1 MPGLLDIILGY
12 DCNLACTYCTI
23 TEAMRARALP
33 ARAVAAELS
42 RGRSNGFDKVSF
54 TGGEPTIRA
63 DLLPLVRRAADL
75 GYRSIKVQ
83 SNGLLLGVG
92 DNAARLLDAGV
103 TCVHIS
109 IHTHEAAAYE
119 AMVRREGTHRH
130 MQRALEIFAETDVEL
145 GADVILESDT
155 LPRLPSALDWLAAR
169 GVRAADLWFV
179 SLTDGNSNRPQSL
192 PSMSEAVPFIAEA
205 RARADAHGIRLRSLH
220 IPPCILGEHAD
231 LAHNP
236 ALQRVR
242 VVSPD
247 AVFDLADSAITPR
260 EHVPACE
267 GCEHRTQCGGLR
279 PDYLVELGDV
289 EVAIARGVEPSQRG
303 RRRLPMVTSDE
314 LRG

>member
-12 DCNLACTYCTI
+12 DCNVACTYCTI
-23 TEAMRARALP
+23 TEAMRARAIP
-33 ARAVAAELS
+33 ARAVAAELA

-75 GYRSIKVQ
+75 GYGSIKVQ

-109 IHTHEAAAYE
+109 IHTHDARAYE

-130 MQRALEIFAETDVEL
+130 MQRSLEVLAAADVEL

-155 LPRLPSALDWLAAR
+155 LERLPAAIDWLAAR

-179 SLTDGNSNRPQSL
+179 SLTDGNANRRESL
-192 PSMSEAVPFIAEA
+192 PRMSEAVPFIAEA
-205 RARADAHGIRLRSLH
+205 RARADGHGMRLRSLH

-236 ALQRVR
+236 ALERVR

-267 GCEHRTQCGGLR
+267 GCEHRAQCGGLR
-279 PDYLVELGDV
+279 PDYLAELGDV
-289 EVAIARGVEPSQRG
+289 EVAMARGVQPSQRG
-303 RRRLPMVTSDE
+303 RRRLPISVE
-314 LRG
+314 LGG

>member
-12 DCNLACTYCTI
+12 DCNVACTYCTI
-23 TEAMRARALP
+23 TETMRARAIP
-33 ARAVAAELS
+33 ARAVAAELA

-75 GYRSIKVQ
+75 GYGSIKVQ

-109 IHTHEAAAYE
+109 IHTHEAGAYE

-130 MQRALEIFAETDVEL
+130 MQRSLEVLAAADVEL

-155 LPRLPSALDWLAAR
+155 LERLPAAIDWLAER
-169 GVRAADLWFV
+169 GVQAADLWFV
-179 SLTDGNSNRPQSL
+179 SLTDGNANRRESL
-192 PSMSEAVPFIAEA
+192 PRMSEAVPFIAEA
-205 RARADAHGIRLRSLH
+205 RVRADAHGMRLRSLH
-220 IPPCILGEHAD
+220 IPACILGEHAD

-236 ALQRVR
+236 ALERVR

-267 GCEHRTQCGGLR
+267 GCEHRAQCGGLR
-279 PDYLVELGDV
+279 PDYLAELGDV
-289 EVAIARGVEPSQRG
+289 EVALARGVEPSQRG
-303 RRRLPMVTSDE
+303 RRRLPISVE
-314 LRG
+314 LGD

>member
-23 TEAMRARALP
+23 TEAMRARAIP
-33 ARAVAAELS
+33 APAVAAELS
-42 RGRSNGFDKVSF
+42 RGRDNGFDKVSF

-63 DLLPLVRRAADL
+63 DLLRLGRGAANL

-119 AMVRREGTHRH
+119 AMVRRPDTHRH
-130 MQRALEIFAETDVEL
+130 MQRALEVLAAAEVEL

-155 LPRLPSALDWLAAR
+155 LPRLPSAMDWLAER
-169 GVRAADLWFV
+169 GVRGADLWFV
-179 SLTDGNSNRPQSL
+179 SLTDGNANRPQSL

-205 RARADAHGIRLRSLH
+205 RARADAHGMRLRSLH
-220 IPPCILGEHAD
+220 IPPCILGLHAE

-236 ALQRVR
+236 ALERVR

-267 GCEHRTQCGGLR
+267 GCEHRTRCGGLR
-279 PDYLVELGDV
+279 PDYLAEYGDV
-289 EVAIARGVEPSQRG
+289 EVARARGLEPQTQG
-303 RRRLPMVTSDE
+303 RRRLPVLS
-314 LRG
+314 

>member
-33 ARAVAAELS
+33 GRAVAAELR
-42 RGRSNGFDKVSF
+42 RGRSQGYDKVSF
-54 TGGEPTIRA
+54 TGGEPTIRG
-63 DLLPLVRRAADL
+63 DLLPLVRRAAEL
-75 GYRSIKVQ
+75 GYGSVKVQ

-109 IHTHEAAAYE
+109 IHTHEGPAYE
-119 AMVRREGTHRH
+119 AMVRRSGTHRH
-130 MQRALEIFAETDVEL
+130 MQRSLELLAASDVEL

-155 LPRLPSALDWLAAR
+155 LARLPSAIDWLAER
-169 GVRAADLWFV
+169 GVRAVDLWFV
-179 SLTDGNSNRPQSL
+179 SLTDGNAMRRASL
-192 PSMSEAVPFIAEA
+192 PPMAEAIPFIAQA
-205 RARADAHGIRLRSLH
+205 RARADAHRIRLRSLH

-236 ALQRVR
+236 ALERVR

-260 EHVPACE
+260 EHVPACQ
-267 GCEHRTQCGGLR
+267 GCEHRTRCGGLR
-279 PDYLVELGDV
+279 PDYLDEIGDG
-289 EVAIARGVEPSQRG
+289 EVAAARGVESSRHG
-303 RRRLPMVTSDE
+303 RRRLPQA
-314 LRG
+314 R

>member
-23 TEAMRARALP
+23 TEPMRARALP
-33 ARAVAAELS
+33 ARAVATELS

-63 DLLPLVRRAADL
+63 DLLPLVRRAVGL
-75 GYRSIKVQ
+75 GYGSVKVQ
-83 SNGLLLGVG
+83 SNGLLLGIG

-119 AMVRREGTHRH
+119 AMVRRPDTHRH
-130 MQRALEIFAETDVEL
+130 MQRGLELLAAADVEF
-145 GADVILESDT
+145 GADMILESDT
-155 LPRLPSALDWLAAR
+155 LPRLPSAIDWLAER

-179 SLTDGNSNRPQSL
+179 SLTDGNANRRDSL

-205 RARADAHGIRLRSLH
+205 RVRAAAHGVRLRSLH
-220 IPPCILGEHAD
+220 IPPCILGAHAD

-236 ALQRVR
+236 ALERVR

-247 AVFDLADSAITPR
+247 AVFDLADSAVSPR
-260 EHVPACE
+260 EHVPACD
-267 GCEHRTQCGGLR
+267 GCEYRSRCGGLR
-279 PDYLVELGDV
+279 PDYLAELGDV
-289 EVAIARGVEPSQRG
+289 EVAMARGVEPSRRG
-303 RRRLPMVTSDE
+303 RRRLPLASPAE
-314 LRG
+314 LPR

>member
-12 DCNLACTYCTI
+12 DCNVACTYCTI
-23 TEAMRARALP
+23 TEAMRARAIP
-33 ARAVAAELS
+33 ARAVAAELA

-54 TGGEPTIRA
+54 TGGEPTIRP

-75 GYRSIKVQ
+75 GYGSIKVQ

-92 DNAARLLDAGV
+92 DNAARLLNAGV

-109 IHTHEAAAYE
+109 IHTHEAGAYE

-130 MQRALEIFAETDVEL
+130 MQRSLEVLAAADVEL

-155 LPRLPSALDWLAAR
+155 LERLPAAIDWLAAR

-179 SLTDGNSNRPQSL
+179 SLTDGNANRRESL
-192 PSMSEAVPFIAEA
+192 PRMSEAVPFIAEA
-205 RARADAHGIRLRSLH
+205 RARADAHGMRLRSLH

-236 ALQRVR
+236 ALERVR

-267 GCEHRTQCGGLR
+267 GCEHRAQCGGLR
-279 PDYLVELGDV
+279 PDYLAELGDV
-289 EVAIARGVEPSQRG
+289 EVAMARGVEPSQRG
-303 RRRLPMVTSDE
+303 RRRLPMVTPDE
-314 LRG
+314 LRD

>member
-1 MPGLLDIILGY
+1 MAGLLDIILGY

-23 TEAMRARALP
+23 TPQMRLRALP
-33 ARAVAAELS
+33 GRGVALELNQ
-42 RGRSNGFDKVSF
+42 GRVHGFDKVSF

-63 DLLPLVRRAADL
+63 DLLPLVRRAAAL

-119 AMVRREGTHRH
+119 AMVRRPDTHRH
-130 MQRALEIFAETDVEL
+130 MQRGLELLAAADVEF
-145 GADVILESDT
+145 GADLILESDT
-155 LPRLPSALDWLAAR
+155 LPRLPSAIDWLAAR

-179 SLTDGNSNRPQSL
+179 SLTDGNANRPKSL
-192 PSMSEAVPFIAEA
+192 PSMSEAVPFIAQA
-205 RARADAHGIRLRSLH
+205 RARAQAHGMRLRSLH
-220 IPPCILGEHAD
+220 IPACILGEHAE

-236 ALQRVR
+236 ALERVR

-260 EHVPACE
+260 VHVPACE
-267 GCEHRTQCGGLR
+267 GCEHRGGCGGLR
-279 PDYLVELGDV
+279 PDYLAEVGDV
-289 EVAIARGVEPSQRG
+289 EVARARGTQPSQPG
-303 RRRLPMVTSDE
+303 RRRLPLAVRD
-314 LRG
+314 

>member
-1 MPGLLDIILGY
+1 MSGLLDIILGY

-33 ARAVAAELS
+33 PQTVAAELQ
-42 RGRSNGFDKVSF
+42 RGRAHGFDAVSF

-63 DLLPLVRRAADL
+63 DLLPLVRRAAQL
-75 GYRSIKVQ
+75 GYGSIKVQ

-92 DNAARLLDAGV
+92 DNAVRLLDAGV

-119 AMVRREGTHRH
+119 AMVRRPGTHTL
-130 MQRALEIFAETDVEL
+130 MQQALERLAARDVEV
-145 GADVILESDT
+145 GADVILEADT
-155 LPRLPSALDWLAAR
+155 LARLPEAIDWIAAR

-179 SLTDGNSNRPQSL
+179 SLTDANASRPQSM
-192 PSMSEAVPFIAEA
+192 PRMSAAIPFIAEA
-205 RARADAHGIRLRSLH
+205 RARAAAHGVRLRSLH

-231 LAHNP
+231 LAFNP
-236 ALQRVR
+236 ALARVR

-260 EHVPACE
+260 QHVPACE
-267 GCEHRTQCGGLR
+267 GCSFRAGCGGLR
-279 PDYLVELGDV
+279 PDYIARHGDV
-289 EVAIARGVEPSQRG
+289 EVAQARGVEPSHPG
-303 RRRLPMVTSDE
+303 TRLPIV
-314 LRG
+314 

>member
-23 TEAMRARALP
+23 TEAMRARAIP
-33 ARAVAAELS
+33 ARAVAAELA

-75 GYRSIKVQ
+75 GYGSIKVQ

-109 IHTHEAAAYE
+109 IHTHENEAYE

-130 MQRALEIFAETDVEL
+130 MQRSLEVLAAAEVEL
-145 GADVILESDT
+145 GADVILESET
-155 LPRLPSALDWLAAR
+155 LLRLPAAIDWLAAR

-179 SLTDGNSNRPQSL
+179 SLTDGNANRRESL
-192 PSMSEAVPFIAEA
+192 PRMSEAVPFIAEA
-205 RARADAHGIRLRSLH
+205 RARADVHGMRLRSLH
-220 IPPCILGEHAD
+220 IPPCILGQHAD

-236 ALQRVR
+236 ALERVR

-267 GCEHRTQCGGLR
+267 GCEHRSQCGGLR
-279 PDYLVELGDV
+279 PDYLAELGDV
-289 EVAIARGVEPSQRG
+289 EVAMVRGMQPSKRG
-303 RRRLPMVTSDE
+303 RRRLPIAVEFGS
-314 LRG
+314 